1 MAKKKKELENEKY
14 TFSSDSLYRKVCGI
28 HDSRIKD
35 LEIFLKISIIPRG
48 LSLILNGGEEE
59 VSHALKFFENLEEN
73 FKTRPDKDNFDNF
86 DINYL
91 IRSKDAPPADTKT
104 WNPTEKILTTYKG
117 KALYPRTA
125 NQQKFVESLMKN
137 MVSFALGPAGTG
149 KTFLSIAV
157 ACRLLQNGE
166 VDRLILTRPAVEAGE
181 SLGFLPGD
189 LVQKVDPYLR
199 PIYDSL
205 HECIGPEKVQVL
217 TSLGKIEIAPI
228 AFMRGRTLANSFI
241 ILDEAQNCTTMQLK
255 MILTRL
261 GKNSR
266 MAISGDITQI
276 DLANNRSGLQK
287 VMNSLK
293 GVEGI
298 GIIELKK
305 EDITR
310 HPLIEVILERLDK
323 I

>member
-1 MAKKKKELENEKY
+1 VAAKKKKDSNNSEY
-14 TFSSDSLYRKVCGI
+14 TFSNDTLYRKVCGI

-35 LEIFLKISIIPRG
+35 LESFLKISIIPRG
-48 LSLILNGGEEE
+48 LSLILSGGESE
-59 VSHALKFFENLEEN
+59 VTHALQFFENLEEN
-73 FKTRPDKDNFDNF
+73 FKTRPDKDSFDNF
-86 DINYL
+86 DINYF
-91 IRSKDAPPADTKT
+91 IRSKDSIIEKA

-166 VDRLILTRPAVEAGE
+166 IDRLILTRPAVEAGE

-228 AFMRGRTLANSFI
+228 AFMRGRTLGHSFI

-266 MAISGDITQI
+266 MAVSGDITQI
-276 DLANNRSGLQK
+276 DLANNKSGLQK
-287 VMNSLK
+287 VMTALK
-293 GVEGI
+293 GIDGI
-298 GIIELKK
+298 GTIELKK

-310 HPLIEVILERLDK
+310 HPLIEVILDRLDK